1 MILPHS
7 YTGDGWYHHI
17 TLPGKHRKNYWKWPS
32 RNSGFSH
39 QKWCLS
45 IVFCRFTR
53 GYAIK
58 IWWWLGDGNYGR
70 NDHMTVHK
78 SSEEWPSSWPKIDPT
93 RITWTSSPKVTV
105 MFSETA
111 EPTTKINLIWLWI
124 RVFMFSFHGFF
135 PHHIMHLNDII
146 RLVWCIPWLPQ
157 FAEQASWPSCANMHH
172 GLCCAISLVITC
184 WCRLQM
190 NHNSQASAS
199 FSNCFCKGC
208 SAWLTVTLD
217 VEFRLTCLNNEPAH
231 FCYQVL
237 ETATALLLCWQCC
250 THVGIPVMHQCSQL
264 ILFIFHATA
273 VTEPAW
279 GLEEVAVG
287 AETGAPT
294 TPSLATAGILCHGPG
309 EKGTQLGRYA
319 CCAWM
324 FTHLANGTWKWVTC
338 GNAGRTSRPTWGLAL
353 VPCQVSVSPIV
364 ACGK

>member
-1 MILPHS
+1 
-7 YTGDGWYHHI
+7 
-17 TLPGKHRKNYWKWPS
+17 
-32 RNSGFSH
+32 
-39 QKWCLS
+39 
-45 IVFCRFTR
+45 
-53 GYAIK
+53 
-58 IWWWLGDGNYGR
+58 
-70 NDHMTVHK
+70 
-78 SSEEWPSSWPKIDPT
+78 
-93 RITWTSSPKVTV
+93 
-105 MFSETA
+105 
-111 EPTTKINLIWLWI
+111 
-124 RVFMFSFHGFF
+124 
-135 PHHIMHLNDII
+135 MHLNDII

-157 FAEQASWPSCANMHH
+157 FAEQASWPWCANMHH

-184 WCRLQM
+184 WCKLQM

-217 VEFRLTCLNNEPAH
+217 AEFRLTCLNNEPAH

-237 ETATALLLCWQCC
+237 ETATALLLCGQCC
-250 THVGIPVMHQCSQL
+250 THVGIPVMHQYSQL
-264 ILFIFHATA
+264 ILFIFRATA

-287 AETGAPT
+287 AESGAPT